1 MWSGG
6 VCVYAKVRLS
16 ERYRQKE
23 SGKKAKRKKKKKG
36 SSGETGGVNIETL
49 G

>member
-1 MWSGG
+1 MNMWSGG

-23 SGKKAKRKKKKKG
+23 SEKKAKRKKRKR
-36 SSGETGGVNIETL
+36 EVVERQVE
-49 G
+49 